1 MMKRLR
7 LLLPLQAGTTH
18 GEINRSL
25 TVPTSDIS
33 LKTLAG
39 DHERCVLLLTFILF
53 ILASVT
59 YNAPL

>member
-1 MMKRLR
+1 
-7 LLLPLQAGTTH
+7 LLPLQAGTTH